1 MNDPVIYMDLFY
13 LFEILLFLY
22 SSQILLSDEWSCNLY
37 RSLLLIWNSFVS
49 LFKPVLTK
57 GIKLFKHEKN

>member
-22 SSQILLSDEWSCNLY
+22 SSQILPSDEWSSNLY
-37 RSLLLIWNSFVS
+37 TSILLIWNSFVS

-57 GIKLFKHEKN
+57 GI